1 VHLYKKSRLFWEFP
15 DPTLGPPSATD
26 PYYMLVGDPR
36 IRTDNHMVRGGRG
49 PKPADL
55 YPVKMAVPARYT
67 EAMVLLQLR
76 DACGQRTMLHW
87 EVELIY
93 LLDPGQI
100 LGLNLDLQ
108 DLRPA
113 FRDYLVADNADDSD
127 TGHRLFC
134 RLFLEL
140 KREKRIPPP
149 ERPWEAGMGREW
161 SQVLQEYNI
170 PFKQSDLE

>member
-1 VHLYKKSRLFWEFP
+1 
-15 DPTLGPPSATD
+15 
-26 PYYMLVGDPR
+26 MLVGDPR
-36 IRTDNHMVRGGRG
+36 IRTDNYMVRGSRG

-149 ERPWEAGMGREW
+149 ERPWEGSMGREW